1 MAENQVS
8 IIPNL
13 EAICREAAG
22 INLSCKLA
30 HGTHR
35 NDPAKDICEDLTD
48 ISIELDND
56 DANQVIDD
64 FVQHIKGHDDPAPLL
79 CNLLAVFLLASARQQ
94 RANVKEGPAAMSR
107 EKRKRRVKFVPP
119 PARLLIFNLAG
130 KSVEDIDYYDDCA
143 YLAKKGY
150 SPASRTLVP
159 CLQGL
164 DWEEQNSFKNAEE
177 KNKAFAALAA
187 SPNPPRWIVRFLAGP
202 KKETPANPNPPAA

>member
-22 INLSCKLA
+22 IQMLCEL
-30 HGTHR
+30 THADGHKG
-35 NDPAKDICEDLTD
+35 DPTINDICEDLTD

-94 RANVKEGPAAMSR
+94 RANVKEGGQ
-107 EKRKRRVKFVPP
+107 
-119 PARLLIFNLAG
+119 L
-130 KSVEDIDYYDDCA
+130 
-143 YLAKKGY
+143 
-150 SPASRTLVP
+150 
-159 CLQGL
+159 
-164 DWEEQNSFKNAEE
+164 
-177 KNKAFAALAA
+177 
-187 SPNPPRWIVRFLAGP
+187 
-202 KKETPANPNPPAA
+202 